1 MNADTF
7 CLLHPFQFGEN
18 CGEHYDEAKTAA
30 DNVGDGFGHKNA
42 VWSHVQVMGTTMMTL
57 RSMEKKM
64 AYFFLLR
71 ALKIVWPTY
80 CSSMKINAAK

>member
-42 VWSHVQVMGTTMMTL
+42 GLSFPGF
-57 RSMEKKM
+57 R
-64 AYFFLLR
+64 
-71 ALKIVWPTY
+71 
-80 CSSMKINAAK
+80 